1 MNAVAIAVTV
11 SGVVLFALRMVQSL
25 MRRVF
30 YAKPIVGIGMF
41 IAFGLLFGALA
52 EFPAVLGTSEIT
64 ALLISSLGMMVGL
77 GWAAEGLDKLS
88 HLKEGEK

>member
-1 MNAVAIAVTV
+1 MNTVAIAVTV
-11 SGVVLFALRMVQSL
+11 SGVVLFALLMVQSL

-64 ALLISSLGMMVGL
+64 ALLISSLGMMVGI
-77 GWAAEGLDKLS
+77 GWTVEGLDKLS

>member
-1 MNAVAIAVTV
+1 MNTVTIAITV
-11 SGVVLFALRMVQSL
+11 SGLVMIAMLLMQSIT
-25 MRRVF
+25 RRIF
-30 YAKPIVGIGMF
+30 YLKPIVGIGMF
-41 IAFGLLFGALA
+41 IAFGLVFGALT

-64 ALLISSLGMMVGL
+64 ALLISSVGMVIGF